1 MDEREK
7 AEQAL
12 NELIKECRDKG
23 GFVWIV
29 DKRHNNFAIRLT
41 EEVRIS
47 SYVPT
52 KTKEGTEGE
61 TD

>member
-7 AEQAL
+7 AEQTL

-41 EEVRIS
+41 EEVKIS

-52 KTKEGTEGE
+52 KTKEDSNGS
-61 TD
+61 D

>member
-1 MDEREK
+1 MEEK
-7 AEQAL
+7 RSQAEQAL
-12 NELIKECRDKG
+12 NELIKECRDNG

-52 KTKEGTEGE
+52 KTKEESNGL
-61 TD
+61 D

>member
-7 AEQAL
+7 AEQTL

-52 KTKEGTEGE
+52 KTKEESNGS
-61 TD
+61 D